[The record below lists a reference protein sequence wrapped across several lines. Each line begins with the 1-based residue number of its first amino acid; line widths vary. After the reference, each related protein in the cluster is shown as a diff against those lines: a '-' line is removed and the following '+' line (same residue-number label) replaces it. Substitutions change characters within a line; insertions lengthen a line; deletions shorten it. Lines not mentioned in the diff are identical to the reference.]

1 MLVRYW
7 QPWREMELLRRQM
20 DQVFDE
26 LTPFANEATRWQ
38 PAVELRDAG
47 DTLVLRAELP
57 GIDAKDLDIQVSKE
71 SIAITGEH
79 RQETKTEEKGVF
91 KSEFR
96 YGTFH
101 RVISLPVAVQNTEVK
116 ADYKDGILNLTLPKA
131 QEALNKVVKVNLS
144 GTTTPTLEQAAE
156 VASNN

>member
-1 MLVRYW
+1 
-7 QPWREMELLRRQM
+7 
-20 DQVFDE
+20 
-26 LTPFANEATRWQ
+26 
-38 PAVELRDAG
+38 
-47 DTLVLRAELP
+47 LRAELP